1 MENKNKIF
9 ESVYGEYKNQIF
21 LFALGKIGSREDA
34 LDITANTFMAFWE
47 SVENFEN
54 RSSYKT
60 WLFAICRNKINDFY
74 RKHYREQA
82 MFDHSFDISDYKEE
96 DLVDNSDNTLVNRF
110 GFRELLG
117 GLKNHER
124 DLLLLK
130 YMNNLN
136 FAECAQVLNITETS
150 ARVSHHRIIKKLKNQ
165 IINN

>member
-21 LFALGKIGSREDA
+21 LFALGKTNSREDA

-47 SVENFEN
+47 SLENFEN

-74 RKHYREQA
+74 RKHYRDQD

-96 DLVDNSDNTLVNRF
+96 ELIDNSDNSLVNRF
-110 GFRELLG
+110 GLQELLNLLKDGERELM
-117 GLKNHER
+117 
-124 DLLLLK
+124 LLR

-136 FAECAQVLNITETS
+136 YGECAQVLNITETS
-150 ARVSHHRIIKKLKNQ
+150 ARVSHHRILNKLKKQ
-165 IINN
+165 LIN